1 METKTAYAGIRCD
14 DDKVPDFGIVDLPK
28 GWSGL
33 QIAPG
38 SQDDEELGGTL
49 TTYVVC
55 LKIGW

>member
-1 METKTAYAGIRCD
+1 METKIAYAGIRCD
-14 DDKVPDFGIVDLPK
+14 DKVPEFGIIDLPK
-28 GWSGL
+28 GWSVL

-38 SQDDEELGGTL
+38 SQDNEELGGRL